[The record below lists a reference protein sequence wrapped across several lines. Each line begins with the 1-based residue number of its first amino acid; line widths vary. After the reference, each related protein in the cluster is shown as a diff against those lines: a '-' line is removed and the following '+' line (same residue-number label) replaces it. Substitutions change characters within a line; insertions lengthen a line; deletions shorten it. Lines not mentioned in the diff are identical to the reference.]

1 MAKRLKLLLAG
12 TLRRQLV
19 LGMGLVVA
27 GMMSMFVWD
36 LSQRQQTVLR
46 EQQSEQAIAL
56 ARSTAASTA
65 VWVASRD
72 FSGLQEIVEGLSI
85 YPDLRYAMVL
95 DLKGQV
101 LAHSDP
107 TRRGQY
113 LNDMPQQA
121 TLQARARGAGLVDVV
136 SPVLLARHQVGWVR
150 IGLARDS
157 LDAQLTRV
165 TRDGLLYVLVAVAL
179 SVLFATLAARHLTR
193 RLYAIQQVADAV
205 QAGQSGLR
213 AVVPGADEAAQ
224 LALQFNRMLSALEQQ
239 EQALKGSEQKFVQLF
254 MKVPVPLGVV
264 NKDGVILHFNESFT
278 ELLGYVR
285 EDMPT
290 LQEWWRLA
298 YPDEAYR
305 HWVIESWDAAVA
317 KAMRSGAAIGPLEY
331 TISAKNGSRH
341 IMLIGG
347 TTLEDSVLATF
358 TDITERRAAQEAQ
371 RIAAIAFESQEGI
384 VVTDAANVILR
395 VNQAFTTITG
405 YTAQEATGQTPRLL
419 RSGRHDAAFYAA
431 MWACIVRSGTWQG
444 EVWNRRKNG
453 EVFPEWLTITAVK
466 GDAGQTTHY
475 VAAFT
480 DITAR
485 KLAEEQIQT
494 LAFYDTLT
502 GLPNR
507 RLLMDRLELALA
519 ASSRHQRN
527 GALLFVDLDNFKTV
541 NDTLGHYQG
550 DLLLQQVAKR
560 LVACIREGDTV
571 ARLGGDEFV
580 VMLQD
585 LSDNMLEAVAQ
596 AETVGQKVL
605 ATLDQTCQ
613 LGYSEHHGTASIGI
627 TVFGGEQPESIDEPL
642 KRADL
647 AMYQAK
653 AAGRNALR
661 FFDPQMQAVV
671 ASRAALE
678 AGLRDALAQAQ
689 LVLYYQAQVA
699 GAGHLNGVEAL
710 VRWQHPQRGLVPP
723 ADFIPL
729 AEETGLIL
737 PLGAWVMETACSQL
751 AAWAQRPESA
761 RLTVAVNVSARQFH
775 QRDFVE
781 QVLAV
786 LQRTGANPK
795 LLKLELTESL
805 LVSNVEDVIA
815 KMTALKSSGV
825 GFSLDDFGTGYSSLY
840 YLKRLPLDQLKIDQ
854 GFVRNILIDAND
866 AAIARMVIVLAD
878 SLGLA
883 VIAEGVE
890 TVAQR
895 DFLASQGCHAC
906 QGYLFSRPLPLE
918 EFEVYMLGL
927 ETA

>member
-1 MAKRLKLLLAG
+1 MARWLRQLLAG

-27 GMMSMFVWD
+27 VMMSLFVWD
-36 LSQRQQTVLR
+36 LSQRQQAVLR

-56 ARSTAASTA
+56 ARSTATSTA

-95 DLKGQV
+95 DNAGQV
-101 LAHSDP
+101 LAHGDP
-107 TRRGQY
+107 ARLGQY
-113 LNDMPQQA
+113 LTDLPQQA
-121 TLQARARGAGLVDVV
+121 TLQVQTRGAGLLDVV
-136 SPVLLARHQVGWVR
+136 SPVLLDTHHIGWVR

-165 TRDGLLYVLVAVAL
+165 TREGLLYVLVAVVL
-179 SVLFATLAARHLTR
+179 SVLFATLAARGLTR
-193 RLYAIQQVADAV
+193 RLYAIQRVADAV
-205 QAGQSGLR
+205 QAGHSGLR
-213 AVVPGADEAAQ
+213 AEVPGTDEAAQ
-224 LALQFNRMLSALEQQ
+224 LARQFNHMLSALEQQ
-239 EQALKGSEQKFVQLF
+239 GQAIKGSEQKFVQLF

-264 NKDGVILHFNESFT
+264 GADGKILHLNESFT
-278 ELLGYVR
+278 EVLGYVH

-290 LQEWWRLA
+290 LQEWWPLA

-305 HWVIESWDAAVA
+305 RWVIESWDTAVA
-317 KAMRSGAAIGPLEY
+317 KAVQAGSAIGPIEY
-331 TISAKNGSRH
+331 TVNAKDGSRH
-341 IMLIGG
+341 VMLIGG
-347 TTLEDSVLATF
+347 TPLENSVLATF

-371 RIAAIAFESQEGI
+371 RIAAIAFESHEGI
-384 VVTDAANVILR
+384 IVTDAASVILR

-405 YTAQEATGQTPRLL
+405 YTAQEAVGQTPRLL
-419 RSGRHDAAFYAA
+419 SSGRHDAAFYAA
-431 MWACIVRSGTWQG
+431 LWSSIGRSGTWQG
-444 EVWNRRKNG
+444 EVWDQRKDG
-453 EVFPEWLTITAVK
+453 EMFPEWLTITAVK

-475 VAAFT
+475 VGAFT

-502 GLPNR
+502 ELPNR

-519 ASSRHQRN
+519 ASSRHQRY

-541 NDTLGHYQG
+541 NDTLGHHEG
-550 DLLLQQVAKR
+550 DLLLRQVAKR
-560 LVACIREGDTV
+560 LTSCIRDGDTV

-585 LSDNMLEAVAQ
+585 LSGNMVEAVAQ

-605 ATLDQTCQ
+605 ATLGQTCE
-613 LGYSEHHGTASIGI
+613 LDHHEHHGTASIGV
-627 TVFGGEQPESIDEPL
+627 TLFGGEQSESIDEPL

-661 FFDPQMQAVV
+661 FFDPQIQALM
-671 ASRAALE
+671 ASRAKME
-678 AGLRDALAQAQ
+678 AGLRVALADGH

-699 GAGHLNGVEAL
+699 GAGHLTGVEAL
-710 VRWQHPQRGLVPP
+710 VRWQDPQRGMVSP
-723 ADFIPL
+723 AEFIPL
-729 AEETGLIL
+729 AEETGQIL
-737 PLGAWVMETACSQL
+737 PLGAWVLETACTQL
-751 AAWAQRPESA
+751 AAWASHTEFAS
-761 RLTVAVNVSARQFH
+761 LTMAVNVSARQFH
-775 QRDFVE
+775 QHDFVD

-786 LQRTGANPK
+786 IVRTGINPK
-795 LLKLELTESL
+795 LLKLELTESF

-815 KMTALKSSGV
+815 KMNTLKAHGV
-825 GFSLDDFGTGYSSLY
+825 GFSLDDFGTGYSSLT

-854 GFVRNILIDAND
+854 GFVRNILIDSND

-878 SLGLA
+878 SLGLG

-890 TVAQR
+890 TLAQR
-895 DFLASQGCHAC
+895 DFLASHGCHAY
-906 QGYLFSRPLPLE
+906 QGYLFTPPLPLE
-918 EFEVYMLGL
+918 EFETYMRNLK
-927 ETA
+927 TA